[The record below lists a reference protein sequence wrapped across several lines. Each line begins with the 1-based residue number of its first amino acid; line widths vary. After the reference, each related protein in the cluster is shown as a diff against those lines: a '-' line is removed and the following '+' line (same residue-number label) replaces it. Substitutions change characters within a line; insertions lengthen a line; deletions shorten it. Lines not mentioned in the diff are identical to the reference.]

1 MAEEPQARI
10 VEVLL
15 RDGLQTMVYESD
27 WHVPTTEEKLE
38 LIEMLADAGIP
49 ELEVTGFVHPKV
61 IPMLADA
68 SEVVQ
73 RLPDRP
79 GTVYRALVPNLR
91 GAQRAIAAGC
101 TKLSALIVA
110 SETYNKKN
118 SNMTLAENVEQI
130 RQITE
135 LAKSEKD
142 VVVNVSM
149 GCCFLCPYEGEQS
162 EEHIL
167 GLIETF
173 VGFGITEVSIADSI
187 GMANPRMVGKR
198 VKAITS
204 RWPELT
210 LGMHM
215 HDRTGM
221 ALANIVAAFD
231 NGATLFETCAGGYGG
246 GISMPVSVLGMGNV
260 PTEDVVNM
268 FDEMGIPTGVDLG
281 AVRKA
286 AERTAEIIGLPTYG
300 RVSKYG
306 TYQEFHE
313 LALQHIDAPARGNSA
328 LQK

>member
-27 WHVPTTEEKLE
+27 WHVPTTDEKLE

-68 SEVVQ
+68 SAVVQ
-73 RLPDRP
+73 QLPDRP
-79 GTVYRALVPNLR
+79 GTVFRALVPNLR
-91 GAQRAIAAGC
+91 GAQRAVGAGC

-118 SNMTLAENVEQI
+118 SNMTLAQNVEQI

-135 LAKSEKD
+135 LANDEK
-142 VVVNVSM
+142 VAVNVSM
-149 GCCFLCPYEGEQS
+149 GCCFLCPYEGEVAEKQ
-162 EEHIL
+162 IL

-173 VGFGITEVSIADSI
+173 MGFGIREISIADSV
-187 GMANPRMVGKR
+187 GMANPRMVAGR
-198 VKAITS
+198 VAAITS
-204 RWPELT
+204 RWPELA

-231 NGATLFETCAGGYGG
+231 NGATLFEGCTGGYGG

-268 FDEMGIPTGVDLG
+268 FDEMGISTGVDLA
-281 AVRKA
+281 AVRRA
-286 AERTAEIIGLPTYG
+286 AERTEEIIGLPPYG
-300 RVSKYG
+300 RVSRFG
-306 TYQEFHE
+306 TFADFHE

-328 LQK
+328 LQS